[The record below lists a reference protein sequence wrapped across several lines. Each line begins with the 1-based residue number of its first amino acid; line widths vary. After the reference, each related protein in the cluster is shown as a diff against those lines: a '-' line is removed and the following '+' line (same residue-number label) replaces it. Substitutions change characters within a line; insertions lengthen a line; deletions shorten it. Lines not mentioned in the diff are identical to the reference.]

1 MEEAKDYDFDKWMA
15 DYRVISS
22 VGLNAEG
29 GLDRLAY
36 TDYDFAARTE
46 LLNRAY
52 GLRLQ
57 CYLDGAENLWISK
70 PGTNPDLPPLVIGS
84 HLDTVPNG
92 GKYDG
97 VLGVMSGFQ
106 VLRYLAENKID
117 HERSIE
123 VVAFSCEESSRFNLS
138 TVGSKIVC
146 GQTSL
151 EKLKQYKDAA
161 GQTPVDYFSRLAYSP
176 ESLTE
181 RQDHMKQIFG
191 YIELHIEQGPVLEA
205 EGLDV
210 GIVESI
216 AAPIRLK
223 ITVTGESAH
232 SGACPMGLRKDAL
245 AAAAQLVVEV
255 EKLGRGE
262 AANQSVA
269 TVGKIQVPH
278 QALNVVPGECQLYV
292 DIRGIHFDSMTRIYR
307 QLLAKMKELEEE
319 RGVEITPTL
328 LSEEEPVAM
337 NKELGEVIARNC
349 DRIGLSY
356 KWMPS
361 GAGHDAMNVAKVAPT
376 AMIFVPCVGGIS
388 HNKEELVLEKDLRNS
403 IQILYEVVM
412 DLCHSDKR
420 GGRA

>member
-1 MEEAKDYDFDKWMA
+1 MESAMDYDFDKWMA

-22 VGLNAEG
+22 VGLNQEG

-57 CYLDGAENLWISK
+57 CYLDGAENLWICK
-70 PGTNPDLPPLVIGS
+70 PGTNPALPPLVIGS

-97 VLGVMSGFQ
+97 VLGVMTGFQ
-106 VLRYLAENKID
+106 VLRYLVDNKID
-117 HERSIE
+117 HERTIE

-138 TVGSKIVC
+138 TVGSKILC
-146 GQTSL
+146 GQISL
-151 EKLKQYKDAA
+151 EKLKKYRDSADK
-161 GQTPVDYFSRLAYSP
+161 TPVDYFSRLAYSP

-181 RQDHMKQIFG
+181 RQEHMKQIFG

-216 AAPIRLK
+216 AAPIRLRIK
-223 ITVTGESAH
+223 VEGESAH

-245 AAAAQLVVEV
+245 AAAAQLIAEV
-255 EKLGRGE
+255 ERLGREE

-269 TVGKIQVPH
+269 TVGKVHVPH
-278 QALNVVPGECQLYV
+278 QALNVVPGECELYV
-292 DIRGIHFDSMTRIYR
+292 DIRGIHFDSMTRIY
-307 QLLAKMKELEEE
+307 QELLGKMKKLEEE
-319 RGVEITPTL
+319 RGVQIHSTL

-337 NKELGEVIARNC
+337 NRELGEVIADNC
-349 DRIGLSY
+349 EKLGLKY

-361 GAGHDAMNVAKVAPT
+361 GAGHDAMNVAKVAPA

-388 HNKEELVLEKDLRNS
+388 HNKAEMVTEKDLRTS

-412 DLCHSDKR
+412 DLCNEYKM
-420 GGRA
+420 GGKA